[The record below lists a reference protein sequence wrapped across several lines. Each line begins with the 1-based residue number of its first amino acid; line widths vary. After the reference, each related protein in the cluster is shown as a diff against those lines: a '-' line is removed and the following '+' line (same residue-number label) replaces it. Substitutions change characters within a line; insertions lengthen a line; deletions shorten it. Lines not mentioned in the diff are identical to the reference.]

1 MTYSLCFIK
10 IEKMKKI
17 DNKMSNNDDLTGKK
31 VGFRFMLFR
40 KAIGK
45 TVRELSS
52 ELNVTESTITG
63 IEKGAA
69 YPGIGYLHYFHEKYG
84 LNINWLLTKTG
95 PMFVKKSR
103 SETKDPMVEKYAEL
117 IELMRIPAVE
127 QAIEAALTEIRALLE
142 LEKESNKE

>member
-1 MTYSLCFIK
+1 
-10 IEKMKKI
+10 MKKI
-17 DNKMSNNDDLTGKK
+17 DKNMSKSDKFVRKK

-52 ELNVTESTITG
+52 ELNVTESTITD
-63 IEKGAA
+63 IENGTA
-69 YPGIGYLHYFHEKYG
+69 YPEIEYLHYFHEKYG

-95 PMFVKKSR
+95 RMFVKKSP
-103 SETKDPMVEKYAEL
+103 SETKDPRYEKYVEL
-117 IELMRIPAVE
+117 IELMRVPAVE

-142 LEKESNKE
+142 LQKQNNRE